1 MTSLQYCDFVQQQL
15 PRETVDQIIQLGVMN
30 LKSLIAYYIP
40 EEKVLEKK
48 SSLFDLSM
56 QLLSRDDLSK
66 DPIADNI
73 FGFISNKDQIDQA
86 LKWLES
92 GEIVSGE
99 QVYKL

>member
-1 MTSLQYCDFVQQQL
+1 
-15 PRETVDQIIQLGVMN
+15 MN

-73 FGFISNKDQIDQA
+73 FGFISNKD
-86 LKWLES
+86 
-92 GEIVSGE
+92 
-99 QVYKL
+99 

>member
-1 MTSLQYCDFVQQQL
+1 
-15 PRETVDQIIQLGVMN
+15 MN

-40 EEKVLEKK
+40 EDKVAEKK
-48 SSLFDLSM
+48 SSLFDLSL

-73 FGFISNKDQIDQA
+73 FGFISNKDQVEQA
-86 LKWLES
+86 LKWLEA
-92 GEIVSGE
+92 GEIKSGE